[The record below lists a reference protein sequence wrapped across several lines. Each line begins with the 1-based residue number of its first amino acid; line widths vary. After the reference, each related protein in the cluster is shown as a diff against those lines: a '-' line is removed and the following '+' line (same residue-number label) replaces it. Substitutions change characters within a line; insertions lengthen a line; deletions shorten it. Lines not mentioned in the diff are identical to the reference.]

1 MAILGADEITG
12 TFSGSSAP
20 ASRGSL
26 CADRAGWFAAGAL
39 GGSRGT
45 SYWGIGRLKLRA
57 ARKFRGP
64 VYASER
70 LNGSPLKASLCW
82 PTVSIAQ
89 NKKPAAPPAK
99 SPRKRQ
105 NRDDMSKPPLRSGRP
120 HVACEAGDSVDPRKF
135 HTPRKFRKLSGP
147 PAGRASKGS

>member
-1 MAILGADEITG
+1 MKSPALSLEVRLRHREAVSVRTG
-12 TFSGSSAP
+12 
-20 ASRGSL
+20 RVGSL
-26 CADRAGWFAAGAL
+26 PARLEDPEELRIE
-39 GGSRGT
+39 
-45 SYWGIGRLKLRA
+45 GIGRLKLRA